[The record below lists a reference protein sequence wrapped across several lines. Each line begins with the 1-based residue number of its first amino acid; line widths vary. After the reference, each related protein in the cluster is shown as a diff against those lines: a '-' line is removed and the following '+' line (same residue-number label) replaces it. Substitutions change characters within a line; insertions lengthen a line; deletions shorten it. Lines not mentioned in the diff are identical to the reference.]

1 MLNLRG
7 FFKSDL
13 FVMSKISVQTD
24 VDKKE
29 QRKDCFI
36 FLYFKAK
43 VRESTISPSFNLSDL
58 TLEH

>member
-24 VDKKE
+24 LDKKE

-36 FLYFKAK
+36 FLYFKAT
-43 VRESTISPSFNLSDL
+43 VRETTISPSFILSDL